1 MTSGFILSTLLMA
14 AAVTPDAGVS
24 KTSTNVRSFA
34 RYKVILDR
42 SPFSPPAGSV
52 ELPVPGFATRFGF
65 IGTAQT
71 NEDAPVEAFIQ
82 DKEAN
87 NRIYVKSEGGTISSP
102 QGTVTIVS
110 IDQSPRAKLV
120 LKQGLETATLT
131 METKA
136 SVGATPSPSAP
147 HPEANPFAPA
157 RATPGVP
164 SGLRRIPF
172 RRGG

>member
-1 MTSGFILSTLLMA
+1 MTSAFVLSTLLMA
-14 AAVTPDAGVS
+14 VAVAPGAGVS
-24 KTSTNVRSFA
+24 KTSTNVHNFE

-42 SPFSPPAGSV
+42 SPFSPPAGSADI
-52 ELPVPGFATRFGF
+52 PVPGFATRFSF

-71 NEDAPVEAFIQ
+71 NETAAIEAFIQ

-87 NRIYVKSEGGTISSP
+87 NRIYVKSEGGTISTP
-102 QGTVTIVS
+102 QGAVSIVS

-136 SVGATPSPSAP
+136 SVGAAPPSAP
-147 HPEANPFAPA
+147 NPEANPFLPG
-157 RATPGVP
+157 RPTPGIP
-164 SGLRRIPF
+164 SGARRIPF